1 MKTKLFLVAN
11 NHIDREWTYDAQ
23 LTRILTVK
31 FFEDLLEA
39 FRKIPD
45 FQFVLDSQAVPLDDF
60 LEIFPD
66 RRDILTKHIAARRLW
81 AGPWYTAP
89 DCFYLAGESIVRN
102 LLVGHRVAGSFG
114 NVSKFGYTPF
124 GWGQVSQLP
133 QIYSGFGIDSAFFYR
148 GADTIDD
155 VYYNWKGA
163 DGTTVRC
170 IKYHRTNFFDKV
182 FRPVTKAREPV
193 PWDRELTYCGDEVPF
208 MFGDDGHKYEH
219 GFVADGRYHIRQG
232 AIAGAVEG
240 FLKDEAGAFPG
251 GLVLGMNGM
260 DTCFPSLKGLLA
272 VDKYKRGNPPGC
284 SIVYSNLDAF
294 SRELKRAARDLRLN
308 THEGEMRRFLPGFG
322 GKGKSEVKSTHFYL
336 ASARPRQKSRNA
348 LAENLLTRNA
358 EPAAAVADLLGLRYP
373 VEFLDS
379 AWKHLLK
386 CHPHDTI
393 AGCGVDQIEVD
404 MLNRLD
410 QAINI
415 SKGVLTM
422 SLKHIVTQIDNRGV
436 GDGEIAL
443 VMFNPCPSPR
453 KESVPVWLH
462 LPGQLGIGEFEV
474 VEKSTGKNVEFSIL
488 GRGEMADRIFR
499 DLTDTTLYVHGE
511 LVRIRLDV
519 EIGGLG
525 YKTYL
530 VRKARSSRRAKSR
543 PLAGKNRMENEF
555 LRVRINADG
564 SLDVHDKASARTFRG
579 LHHFTDTGDN
589 GDPWV
594 RFVPDRN
601 RRYAT
606 RGTKAGI
613 RLLHNDHLEAKFEI
627 SHNFMIPEGL
637 NKRNYNMEGYYDDAE
652 SSENLVPMRIRSIV
666 TMTRGSALL
675 DIETE
680 IENPSTDHLVQ
691 VVFPTGLKTQRVF
704 AESAFDVVERRIKP
718 NKKNEDPSLVNGE
731 DPFLR
736 FVDISDGKAGLCLI
750 SDSVKGYEALGD
762 AENSIALNLI
772 RSYTS
777 QIVTIYGRKEQRAE
791 QGLTQ
796 VPGLSKFHY
805 AIHPHTG
812 SWEDGCGALADGF
825 NCPVVPV
832 QTHRSFGSLPS
843 DLDILKFSTPRLAMS
858 SLKKA
863 EDGRGLILRVFN
875 PSPKPVKASVEFF
888 LPLRRVAPVNLN
900 EEPLAEAAVPRIS
913 GKQFHLVLGPK
924 KIASYR
930 LIPQSAN

>member
-1 MKTKLFLVAN
+1 MKKKLFLVAN

-23 LTRILTVK
+23 LTRMLTVK

-39 FRKIPD
+39 FRRIPD
-45 FQFVLDSQAVPLDDF
+45 FQFVLDSQAVPLEDF
-60 LEIFPD
+60 LEIFPEH
-66 RRDILTKHIAARRLW
+66 RDILKKHVASGRLW

-89 DCFYLAGESIVRN
+89 DCFYLNGESIVRN
-102 LLVGHRVAGSFG
+102 LLVGHRVASSFG

-155 VYYNWKGA
+155 IYYNWKGA

-182 FRPVTKAREPV
+182 FRPVTKMREPV
-193 PWDRELTYCGDEVPF
+193 PWDRELKYCGDEVPF
-208 MFGDDGHKYEH
+208 MFSDDGHKYEH
-219 GFVADGRYHIRQG
+219 GFVAAGRYHIRPAG
-232 AIAGAVEG
+232 IPGAVESFVNEETG
-240 FLKDEAGAFPG
+240 HFPG

-260 DTCFPSLKGLLA
+260 DTCFPSVKGLLA
-272 VDKYKRGNPPGC
+272 IDKYKRAGADGFD
-284 SIVYSNLDAF
+284 IVYSNLDVF
-294 SRELKRAARDLRLN
+294 SRELKRAARTLLLK
-308 THEGEMRRFLPGFG
+308 TYSGEMRRFLPGFG
-322 GKGKSEVKSTHFYL
+322 GKAKSEAKSTHFYL

-348 LAENLLTRNA
+348 LAENLLARNA
-358 EPAAAVADLLGLRYP
+358 EPAAAIADLLGLPYP

-410 QAINI
+410 QSINI

-422 SLKHIVTQIDNRGV
+422 SLKHIVANIDNSQI
-436 GDGEIAL
+436 GDDELAL
-443 VMFNPCPSPR
+443 VVFNPCPNER
-453 KESVPVWLH
+453 KEIVPLWLH
-462 LPGQLGIGEFEV
+462 LPDQIDVGNFEV
-474 VEKSTGKNVEFSIL
+474 VEKSTGKPVDFSVPE
-488 GRGEMADRIFR
+488 RGEMTDRIFR
-499 DLTDTTLYVHGE
+499 DLTDTSLYVHGE
-511 LVRIRLDV
+511 LVRICLDV

-530 VRKARSSRRAKSR
+530 IRKSR
-543 PLAGKNRMENEF
+543 AGRRKQPRPIAGKNRMENAF
-555 LRVRINADG
+555 LRILINSDG
-564 SLDVHDKASARTFRG
+564 SLDVRHKETGRTYRG

-601 RRYAT
+601 RRYSTA
-606 RGTKAGI
+606 GTKAKI
-613 RLLHNDHLEAKFEI
+613 RLLQNDSLLAKFEI
-627 SHNFMIPEGL
+627 LHSFMIPAGL
-637 NKRNYNMEGYYDDAE
+637 VKRKYEMEGYYDDTE
-652 SSENLVPMRIRSIV
+652 SSKKLVPMRIRSV
-666 TMTRGSALL
+666 VSLSREAKFV
-675 DIETE
+675 DVETE
-680 IENPSTDHLVQ
+680 IDNRSTDHLVQ
-691 VVFPTGLKTQRVF
+691 VVFPTGLKTAKVS
-704 AESAFDVVERRIKP
+704 AESAFDVVGRTIKA
-718 NKKNEDPSLVNGE
+718 NKNGRDPSLVNGE

-736 FVDISDGKAGLCLI
+736 FVDISDGKSGLSIL

-762 AENSIALNLI
+762 GANSLALNLI

-777 QIVTIYGRKEQRAE
+777 QIVTIYGRKERRTEQR
-791 QGLTQ
+791 LTQ
-796 VPGLSKFHY
+796 VQGVSKFHY
-805 AIHPHTG
+805 AIYPHSG
-812 SWEDGCGALADGF
+812 SWENGCLPLSECF
-825 NCPVVPV
+825 NCPIIPV

-843 DLDILKFSTPRLAMS
+843 NFDFLKFSTPRLVMS

-863 EDGRGLILRVFN
+863 EDGKGLLLRIFN
-875 PSPKPVKASVEFF
+875 PSGKSVEASVEFF
-888 LPLRRVAPVNLN
+888 RPLRKVTPVDLN
-900 EEPLAEAAVPRIS
+900 EEPLAASAVPRIS
-913 GKQFHLVLGPK
+913 GNRLHLSLGPK

-930 LIPQSAN
+930 LFPL

>member
-1 MKTKLFLVAN
+1 MKTKLFLIAN

-23 LTRILTVK
+23 LTRMLTVK

-45 FQFVLDSQAVPLDDF
+45 FQFVLDSQAVPLEDF
-60 LEIFPD
+60 LEIFPG
-66 RRDILTKHIAARRLW
+66 RREILKKHVGSGRLW

-89 DCFYLAGESIVRN
+89 DCFYLSGESIVRN
-102 LLVGHRVAGSFG
+102 LLVGHRVAASFG

-133 QIYSGFGIDSAFFYR
+133 QIYTGFGIDSAFFYR

-155 VYYNWKGA
+155 IYYNWKGA

-182 FRPVTKAREPV
+182 FRPVTKKREPV
-193 PWDRELTYCGDEVPF
+193 PWDRELKYCGDEVPF

-219 GFVADGRYHIRQG
+219 GFVAGGRYQIRPAG
-232 AIAGAVEG
+232 IPGAVEG
-240 FLKDEAGAFPG
+240 FVKEESGNFPG

-260 DTCFPSLKGLLA
+260 DTCFPSVKGLLA
-272 VDKYKRGNPPGC
+272 IDKFKSSGATGC
-284 SIVYSNLDAF
+284 EIAYSNLDEF
-294 SRELKRAARDLRLN
+294 SRELKRAARGISLK
-308 THEGEMRRFLPGFG
+308 THSGEMRRFLPGFG
-322 GKGKSEVKSTHFYL
+322 GKAKSEAKSTHFYL

-348 LAENLLTRNA
+348 LAENLLARNA
-358 EPAAAVADLLGLRYP
+358 EPAAAIADLLGLPYP

-410 QAINI
+410 QSINI

-422 SLKHIVTQIDNRGV
+422 SLQHIVANIDNSQV
-436 GDGEIAL
+436 GDDELAL
-443 VMFNPCPSPR
+443 VVFNPCPQAR
-453 KESVPVWLH
+453 KEVLPLWLH
-462 LPGQLGIGEFEV
+462 LPEQMDIGHFEV
-474 VEKSTGKNVEFSIL
+474 VEKSTGKPVDFIIPE
-488 GRGEMADRIFR
+488 RGEMTDRIFR

-511 LVRIRLDV
+511 LVRLCLDV

-525 YKTYL
+525 YKTY
-530 VRKARSSRRAKSR
+530 VIRKARSARGKPSR
-543 PLAGKNRMENEF
+543 PIAAKNRMENAF
-555 LRVRINADG
+555 LRVLINADG
-564 SLDVHDKASARTFRG
+564 TLDIHHKETGRTYRG

-601 RRYAT
+601 RRYSTA
-606 RGTKAGI
+606 GTKAKI
-613 RLLHNDHLEAKFEI
+613 RLLQNDSLQAKFEI
-627 SHNFMIPEGL
+627 IHSFMIPEGL
-637 NKRNYNMEGYYDDAE
+637 EKRNYDMEGFYDDTE
-652 SSENLVPMRIRSIV
+652 SSKKLVPMRIRSV
-666 TMTRGSALL
+666 VSLSRDSKFV
-675 DIETE
+675 DVETE
-680 IENPSTDHLVQ
+680 IDNRSTDHLVQ
-691 VVFPTGLKTQRVF
+691 VVFPTGLKTAKVS
-704 AESAFDVVERRIKP
+704 AESAFDVVERTIKA

-736 FVDISDGKAGLCLI
+736 FVDISDGKAGLCIL

-762 AENSIALNLI
+762 GANSIALNLI

-777 QIVTIYGRKEQRAE
+777 QIVTIYGRKERRAE
-791 QGLTQ
+791 QTLTQ
-796 VPGLSKFHY
+796 VQGLSKFHY
-805 AIHPHTG
+805 AIHPHAG
-812 SWEDGCGALADGF
+812 YWENGCLPLADQL
-825 NCPVVPV
+825 NAPLIPV

-843 DLDILKFSTPRLAMS
+843 DLDVLKFSTPRLAMS

-875 PSPKPVKASVEFF
+875 PSSKSIKASIEFF
-888 LPLRRVAPVNLN
+888 RPLRRVTPVNLN
-900 EEPLAEAAVPRIS
+900 EEPLAGAPAPHVS
-913 GKQFHLVLGPK
+913 GNRFHLALAPK
-924 KIASYR
+924 KIASCR
-930 LIPQSAN
+930 LVL